1 MYARKKEDKK
11 AHLIRNSGSQPALE
25 WSRSPT
31 VKTRGIRYTLANNLR
46 RAIEKQGLGVNKLAD
61 FAGVSRSQLY
71 DVLGSKKGA
80 SVDWID
86 KVAEVLQM
94 EPWQLLRVD
103 GSSGG
108 SGAKR
113 KGKKR

>member
-1 MYARKKEDKK
+1 MK
-11 AHLIRNSGSQPALE
+11 A
-25 WSRSPT
+25 
-31 VKTRGIRYTLANNLR
+31 RGIRYTLALNLR
-46 RAIEKQGLGVNKLAD
+46 HAVEKQGLGVNKLAD

-86 KVAEVLQM
+86 KVAEVLKM
-94 EPWQLLRVD
+94 EPWQLIKHDERVAAAAQKAAAKP
-103 GSSGG
+103 SKA

-113 KGKKR
+113 KAKKR

>member
-1 MYARKKEDKK
+1 M
-11 AHLIRNSGSQPALE
+11 AL
-25 WSRSPT
+25 
-31 VKTRGIRYTLANNLR
+31 NLR
-46 RAIEKQGLGVNKLAD
+46 RAVEKQGIGVNKLAD

-94 EPWQLLRVD
+94 EPWQLLKHDER
-103 GSSGG
+103 
-108 SGAKR
+108 AAAAAATKAT
-113 KGKKR
+113 KKKAKKR

>member
-1 MYARKKEDKK
+1 VK
-11 AHLIRNSGSQPALE
+11 A
-25 WSRSPT
+25 
-31 VKTRGIRYTLANNLR
+31 RGIRFTLALNLR
-46 RAIEKQGLGVNKLAD
+46 RAVEKQGIGVNKLAD

-94 EPWQLLRVD
+94 EPWQLLKHDERAAAAA
-103 GSSGG
+103 STKKK
-108 SGAKR
+108 A
-113 KGKKR
+113 KKR

>member
-1 MYARKKEDKK
+1 M
-11 AHLIRNSGSQPALE
+11 
-25 WSRSPT
+25 
-31 VKTRGIRYTLANNLR
+31 KTRGIRYTLAHNLR

-86 KVAEVLQM
+86 KIAEVLKM
-94 EPWQLLRVD
+94 EPWQLLRSD
-103 GSSGG
+103 GTENSGSKSSA
-108 SGAKR
+108 SRPSKAPAK
-113 KGKKR
+113 KKKAKKR